1 MKGHFR
7 KHSAPPIGRKQ
18 IFIMAVT
25 LTHPGERKE
34 ALGDKGGRT
43 REHRKGV
50 MKGVIMERE
59 RGGMGKV
66 CSLGVLRH
74 LHLAM

>member
-43 REHRKGV
+43 GSI
-50 MKGVIMERE
+50 G
-59 RGGMGKV
+59 RG
-66 CSLGVLRH
+66 
-74 LHLAM
+74 